1 MTIDVQNRD
10 GVHIV
15 RPMGE
20 LTAGHEMEFIQAVT
34 DLFSG
39 PGVRILIDLHHVS
52 FMDSTGLGAM
62 VRVGAQANV
71 QEGRLVLAS
80 PSPFIEG
87 VLQTTQLDRFFRIH
101 KTTEEALRA
110 LA

>member
-1 MTIDVQNRD
+1 MPFDLENRS

-15 RPMGE
+15 HLRGD
-20 LTAGHEMEFIQAVT
+20 LTAGHEAEFIQAVT
-34 DLFSG
+34 NLFTG
-39 PGVRILIDLHHVS
+39 PGVRILIDLHAVP
-52 FMDSTGLGAM
+52 FMDSTGLGAL
-62 VRVGAQANV
+62 VRLGAQANV

-87 VLQTTQLDRFFRIH
+87 VLQTTQLDRFFNLRG
-101 KTTEEALRA
+101 TTKEALEA